1 MSWNAP
7 NCQMSALIA
16 DDEPLAREGLRLLLA
31 EHLQSAVIAEA
42 ASGLEALTYIR
53 EAKPDIVFL
62 DVQMPEMD
70 GFDVAKGIDSE
81 DMPAIVFVTA
91 HDKYAIQAFE
101 INAIDYL
108 LKPVARHRFSQT
120 MERVFSRTQVQG
132 ESARQILALLQA
144 MAAPPRYIQRVSVR
158 ASGKTQFVN
167 LCDIEWIQAAENYVQ
182 LHLRSVRHML
192 HVPINTLQRVLD
204 PTMFMRIH
212 RSCIV
217 NTSQVKELE
226 TGTHGEFALVLHSGT
241 RLQSSRTYHES
252 IKRWAANPF

>member
-1 MSWNAP
+1 
-7 NCQMSALIA
+7 
-16 DDEPLAREGLRLLLA
+16 LLT

-182 LHLRSVRHML
+182 LHLRSAWRPRRPH
-192 HVPINTLQRVLD
+192 
-204 PTMFMRIH
+204 
-212 RSCIV
+212 
-217 NTSQVKELE
+217 
-226 TGTHGEFALVLHSGT
+226 
-241 RLQSSRTYHES
+241 
-252 IKRWAANPF
+252 